1 MFAHGA
7 EAPTLR
13 NTVFQ
18 QNRLKTI
25 GEGKKK
31 EKKEKKKNTREGL
44 SFLERHTLSNAA
56 VDQSVSPVGWE
67 AYRDFHHLSTQ
78 HVLKAV
84 QPQFI
89 RQLARITTSPLSFL
103 FFGNMYH
110 GKKWLGATD
119 GGAGSS
125 MMMMMM
131 NFEHSA
137 SASLFGYGANRTNP
151 TPLLGAL
158 VQNAQGGD
166 ATRAGSKYE
175 QRGRWNYVNL
185 GTCWLTFFPCSRAP
199 SGDGGWAP
207 TSRLHVAGV

>member
-1 MFAHGA
+1 MGGIQGFPPFVHTTHSQGSA
-7 EAPTLR
+7 T
-13 NTVFQ
+13 
-18 QNRLKTI
+18 TI
-25 GEGKKK
+25 H
-31 EKKEKKKNTREGL
+31 
-44 SFLERHTLSNAA
+44 S
-56 VDQSVSPVGWE
+56 
-67 AYRDFHHLSTQ
+67 
-78 HVLKAV
+78 
-84 QPQFI
+84 
-89 RQLARITTSPLSFL
+89 TTSSDHDFSTFLS

-125 MMMMMM
+125 MMMMRM

-137 SASLFGYGANRTNP
+137 SASLFGYGANRANP